1 MFEKKL
7 NGSEE
12 EKRASLGGLFFKLVK
27 GFVNNSSL
35 EVQDRVKNL
44 LKKAKKNRYKRQHQG
59 KKEKKVQNFKNL
71 LETFENL
78 NVS

>member
-44 LKKAKKNRYKRQHQG
+44 LKKAKKNRYKRQH
-59 KKEKKVQNFKNL
+59 
-71 LETFENL
+71 
-78 NVS
+78 